1 MENQNDNINRG
12 SAIGAIHVG
21 YANPHGLDWLGH
33 HRDTGSSTQLWGARS
48 DANSVAVFAA
58 VGGGEMNQIVPGI
71 ACQTTYADLAR
82 ISPNALWVRWVGDRS
97 ECTINAREAF
107 LAARSIPAAG
117 VIPPA
122 DAAPN
127 TAMLVW
133 ALKDMLSALPQRR
146 DWFNPDAEKVLRAF
160 VDAAPAAQAQVLNVE
175 AVEIRP
181 EDLRLET
188 WRKNRGGWD
197 TRQDNCC
204 RLTHVPTGITV
215 TVEGDDNARSVH
227 AAKAE
232 AMRKLELELVARASH
247 SLPLVVESHK
257 GVDEWLHSFI
267 DQLADYVAACVE
279 QNRPDAKPENAGRAR
294 PMYQKLYRQ
303 VRSAVMS
310 LFELRKRAIPEL
322 TQLQGA
328 VVAAAHKLREAG
340 QDKLAQK
347 LEDSA
352 AGVEL
357 VLQAPDAEG
366 SNG

>member
-1 MENQNDNINRG
+1 MENQNDNSKRG
-12 SAIGAIHVG
+12 FAIGAVHVG
-21 YANPHGLDWLGH
+21 YADPRGLEWLAQ

-48 DANSVAVFAA
+48 DDNTVAVFAA
-58 VGGGEMNQIVPGI
+58 VGDSNKDLLVPGI

-97 ECTINAREAF
+97 ECAITAREAF
-107 LAARSIPAAG
+107 LAARALPVAG
-117 VIPPA
+117 LLPPA
-122 DAAPN
+122 EAAPN

-133 ALKDMLSALPQRR
+133 ALKDMLSALPERR

-160 VDAAPAAQAQVLNVE
+160 VDAAPAAPAPGLNVE
-175 AVEIRP
+175 PAEIRP

-204 RLTHVPTGITV
+204 RLTHIPTGITV

-232 AMRKLELELVARASH
+232 AMRKLELALVARASH
-247 SLPLVVESHK
+247 GLPIVEEPHK
-257 GVDEWLHSFI
+257 DVDEWLHNFI
-267 DQLADYVAACVE
+267 DQLADYVAACVA

-322 TQLQGA
+322 AQLQGA
-328 VVAAAHKLREAG
+328 VAAAAHKLREAG
-340 QDKLAQK
+340 QDKLATK

-352 AGVEL
+352 DRVEL
-357 VLQAPDAEG
+357 VLQAPDVSG
-366 SNG
+366 SKG